1 MKNYELLEDEVIL
14 FRGIAVLLDGWK
26 DKGNE
31 KDYDTELLLTNH
43 NLVLICEKT
52 IDSAT
57 TIKSYVYPVSALK
70 VYDDSVQFK
79 RNKQYIEAY
88 FTNGEVYF
96 KLEDEK
102 SAKELCDKIIK
113 LRDGNSKL
121 VRSIKKT
128 KKTIKETEDALDI
141 NITGM
146 VKATASIAG
155 NIVVG
160 RGSTEGAKG
169 VTKLVAKAVDAI
181 KIGKTKVD
189 EVSALI
195 GTGEKQKN

>member
-1 MKNYELLEDEVIL
+1 MKKIGFVDYYISEWHANNYPKWIKEACEEMGLDYEVSYVWAMKDISD
-14 FRGIAVLLDGWK
+14 LDGVSTAEW
-26 DKGNE
+26 
-31 KDYDTELLLTNH
+31 
-43 NLVLICEKT
+43 CEKFG
-52 IDSAT
+52 A
-57 TIKSYVYPVSALK
+57 
-70 VYDDSVQFK
+70 VQC
-79 RNKQYIEAY
+79 E
-88 FTNGEVYF
+88 
-96 KLEDEK
+96 
-102 SAKELCDKIIK
+102 SAKELCDKVIK

-141 NITGM
+141 NIAGM

-160 RGSTEGAKG
+160 RGSAEGAKG